1 MEQVNDLRITLI
13 QPNLYWESPEENR
26 EHISEMMNS
35 ISGNTD
41 LIVLPE
47 MFTTGFTMSAS
58 ALAEPM
64 KGKTMEWMKAK
75 AAELNAAVCG
85 SVIIEDE
92 GGRYNRLLFV
102 QPDGSYTSYDKRH
115 LFFIEGE
122 IGVFEPGKER
132 VIVNFRGWRIALYIC
147 YDVRFPVWS
156 RNRKDTDL
164 ALYVANWPASRTQV
178 WQTLLKARAIENQI
192 YVAGVNRIGSD
203 GNEID
208 YCGDSLVVNPRG
220 EVMSRLENREE
231 VVTETLSMERLENF
245 RVKFPVGNDADDFRL
260 L

>member
-13 QPNLYWESPEENR
+13 QPILYWESPRENR
-26 EHISEMMNS
+26 EHLSEMMNS
-35 ISGNTD
+35 ISGHTD
-41 LIVLPE
+41 LIILPE
-47 MFTTGFTMSAS
+47 MFTTGFSMNAS

-64 KGKTMEWMKAK
+64 NGETMEWMKEK
-75 AAELNAAVCG
+75 AAELNAAICG
-85 SVIIEDE
+85 SAIIEDE
-92 GGRYNRLLFV
+92 GDRYNRLLFV
-102 QPDGSYTSYDKRH
+102 HPDGSYQSYDKRH

-122 IGVFEPGKER
+122 IGIFEPGKER

-208 YCGDSLVVNPRG
+208 YCGDSLLVNPRG

-231 VVTETLSMERLENF
+231 VITDTLSWERLENF

>member
-1 MEQVNDLRITLI
+1 MKNGNDLRITLI
-13 QPNLYWESPEENR
+13 QPDLYWESPQKNRDHLEEM
-26 EHISEMMNS
+26 IDS
-35 ISGNTD
+35 IEGPTD
-41 LIVLPE
+41 LVVLPE
-47 MFTTGFTMSAS
+47 MFTTGFSMNAL

-64 KGKTMEWMKAK
+64 NGETMQWMKKK
-75 AAELNAAVCG
+75 AAELDAAVCG
-85 SVIIEDE
+85 SVITEDA

-102 QPDGSYTSYDKRH
+102 QPDGSYASYDKRH
-115 LFFIEGE
+115 LFLIEGE

-178 WQTLLKARAIENQI
+178 WQTLLKARAIENQV
-192 YVAGVNRIGSD
+192 YVAGLNRVGTD

-208 YCGDSLVVNPRG
+208 YCGDSLLVNPRG
-220 EVMSRLENREE
+220 EVMHRLENREE
-231 VVTETLSMERLENF
+231 VVTDTLSMESLENF
-245 RVKFPVGNDADDFRL
+245 RIKFPVGNDADDFRL